1 MPVRRKRRRYLS
13 VEADCTKALTA
24 KEMVDTIQ
32 RGVIGLCGVAGLS
45 TVEPSLIEFDEES
58 QRGILRCNRERVRT
72 LRAALALITDVSGTP
87 AAIRVT
93 GVSGTIR
100 SLRRRGPAEGP

>member
-1 MPVRRKRRRYLS
+1 MPVRRKRRRYLG
-13 VEADCTKALTA
+13 VEVDCARALSA

-32 RGVIGLCGVAGLS
+32 RGVIDLYGVAGLS
-45 TVEPSLIEFDEES
+45 TVEPSLIEFDEGN

-72 LRAALALITDVSGTP
+72 FRAALALITDVGGTP
-87 AAIRVT
+87 AAIRVA

-100 SLRRRGPAEGP
+100 SLRKRGSAERP

>member
-1 MPVRRKRRRYLS
+1 VPVRRKRRRYLG
-13 VEADCTKALTA
+13 VKADCARALTA

-32 RGVIGLCGVAGLS
+32 RGVIDLCGVVGLS

-72 LRAALALITDVSGTP
+72 LRAALALITDVGGTP
-87 AAIRVT
+87 TAIRVT

-100 SLRRRGPAEGP
+100 SLRRRGPEPIL